1 MRTMA
6 AESRILRSAND
17 EEDAMQRTT
26 GSIEDFAGRRENI
39 ECGEKR
45 GEVWASGEARSPF
58 PPSVSTKCGCVRAH
72 ASRRATSTHRLASS
86 NTCLSE
92 FANEVDVENDN
103 IEQGGGGNDFAF
115 CALPDA
121 IQLNNV
127 RSPSWSD
134 DYYEPRELYLY
145 TLI

>member
-1 MRTMA
+1 MA

-58 PPSVSTKCGCVRAH
+58 PPSVDVCERTPPDEPLQRTGWH
-72 ASRRATSTHRLASS
+72 RRTH
-86 NTCLSE
+86 
-92 FANEVDVENDN
+92 V
-103 IEQGGGGNDFAF
+103 
-115 CALPDA
+115 
-121 IQLNNV
+121 
-127 RSPSWSD
+127 
-134 DYYEPRELYLY
+134 
-145 TLI
+145 